1 MDKMKTE
8 LWAYM
13 AERPVINT
21 HSHHFPDGFFKSFTL
36 DNLLR
41 QTYISWFGVTFDQ
54 TQESRAAYLDKVR
67 YKSYFIWLQK
77 SLQELYGFDEPLS
90 TENWEEISR
99 KIEGSYEDTSFH
111 LQILKEKC
119 GYEKVILDTYW
130 NPGNQNGHPE
140 IFFPTFRVDPLF
152 YGYAP
157 GIKDHDGNDP
167 AKLYGD
173 LPRNITD
180 YVVWIRRIISHKK
193 EEGCIALKSAMAY
206 KRGLHYK
213 AVTKERADR
222 IFGLKETERTTE
234 DIVAFQDYLF
244 QCICE
249 ISAEFGLPVQC
260 HTGLGQLTETRAMS
274 MKEVIARNPE
284 TKFVLFHCSFP
295 WTEDISALLH
305 TYPNVYPDLCWLP
318 LLSPTAAKKMLH
330 ELIEVGTSDKICWGC
345 DTWTSEES
353 YGALLAIRFVLAE
366 VLAEKIK
373 DGYFTLADAKEI
385 IDRIMISNA
394 AEIYGFKQ
402 K

>member
-1 MDKMKTE
+1 MYKMKAE
-8 LWAYM
+8 LSAYM
-13 AERPVINT
+13 AEHPVINT
-21 HSHHFPDGFFKSFTL
+21 HSHHLPDDFFKNFAL
-36 DNLLR
+36 DNLLN
-41 QTYISWFGVTFDQ
+41 QIYISWSGVTFEQ
-54 TQESRAAYLDKVR
+54 TRGSRAAYLDKVR

-77 SLQELYGFDEPLS
+77 SLQKLYSFDEPLS
-90 TENWEEISR
+90 PDNWDEISR
-99 KIEGSYEDTSFH
+99 KIEGAYEDASFH

-130 NPGNQNGHPE
+130 EPGSHNGHPE
-140 IFFPTFRVDPLF
+140 IFSPTFRVDPLF
-152 YGYAP
+152 YGYAS

-167 AKLYGD
+167 TELYGD

-180 YVVWIRRIISHKK
+180 YVAWNRKIISDKK
-193 EEGCIALKSAMAY
+193 AEGCIALKLAMAY
-206 KRGLHYK
+206 KRGLDLK
-213 AVTKERADR
+213 TVTKERADR
-222 IFGLKETERTTE
+222 IFGLKETERTKE

-249 ISAEFGLPVQC
+249 IAAELELPLQC
-260 HTGLGQLTETRAMS
+260 HTGLGQLTETRALA
-274 MKEVIARNPE
+274 MKGVIERNPQ

-330 ELIEVGTSDKICWGC
+330 ELIEVGTSDKVCWGC

-353 YGALLAIRFVLAE
+353 YGALLAFRFVLAE
-366 VLAEKIK
+366 VLAEKVK

-385 IDRIMISNA
+385 IDRIMASNA
-394 AEIYGFKQ
+394 ASLYALNDK
-402 K
+402 